1 MNIRSTI
8 ITICKLII
16 LCLSITVG
24 LSQNYFPPY
33 GDWERKDPS
42 EVGMSNSKLNRAI
55 KFAIKS
61 ESAGSRNLEEYIKA
75 TLTKEPHGEIIGPT
89 KYRGD
94 MTGIII
100 NFH

>member
-1 MNIRSTI
+1 MNIKSTI
-8 ITICKLII
+8 KTICKLII

-61 ESAGSRNLEEYIKA
+61 QNLKS
-75 TLTKEPHGEIIGPT
+75 TLAENKPVSEVISP
-89 KYRGD
+89 
-94 MTGIII
+94 
-100 NFH
+100 NNAS